1 MRVTLLGTGTPFPR
15 RGQAAAGVLVEAGG
29 HRMLLD
35 AGPGTPA
42 NFTSLQIPFD
52 EVDKIFLT
60 HHHVD
65 HIGGLDQFWIGGWTY
80 GRRRPLRVWG
90 PPGTEDIVAHLR
102 GIYEWDIE
110 TRRRVFDTLRGSEIE
125 AVDYGE
131 GVIWEEEGIRVTAF
145 EVVHTPPHNTFGLRI
160 DYAGRSVVF
169 SGDTKKCDALIAR
182 ARGVDLLI
190 HEAFPPVEV
199 YADKAGRPI
208 ELARIIAEQVHTAPR
223 EVGEVLAETRPGL
236 GVIYHMYNNDD
247 VIGPALAQ
255 VREGYGGRVEIG
267 YDLMVIDIGDEMR
280 VRPAVVS
287 DKPWPVRRDAPA
299 GH

>member
-1 MRVTLLGTGTPFPR
+1 
-15 RGQAAAGVLVEAGG
+15 
-29 HRMLLD
+29 MLLD

-42 NFTSLQIPFD
+42 NFTSLEIPFD
-52 EVDKIFLT
+52 EVDKVFLT

-80 GRRRPLRVWG
+80 GRRRTLRVWG
-90 PPGTEDIVAHLR
+90 PPGTEDIVGHLR

-110 TRRRVFDTLRGSEIE
+110 TRRRVFETLQGSEIE

-131 GVIWEEEGIRVTAF
+131 GVLWDEDGIRVTAF

-160 DYAGRSVVF
+160 DYAGRSMVF
-169 SGDTKKCDALIAR
+169 SGDTKKCDALIEQ

-223 EVGEVLAETRPGL
+223 EVGEVLAETQPRL

-255 VREGYGGRVEIG
+255 VREGYDGRVEIG

-287 DKPWPVRRDAPA
+287 DKPWPVRRDRPA